1 MLWMVLFLAKSR
13 TLEKPQL
20 QPNQDMLCES
30 SRANKQV
37 YCDYSSICAM
47 LTSLML
53 LMV

>member
-20 QPNQDMLCES
+20 QPKQDMLYVS

-37 YCDYSSICAM
+37 Y
-47 LTSLML
+47 
-53 LMV
+53 

>member
-20 QPNQDMLCES
+20 QLKQDMLCES

-37 YCDYSSICAM
+37 Y
-47 LTSLML
+47 
-53 LMV
+53 